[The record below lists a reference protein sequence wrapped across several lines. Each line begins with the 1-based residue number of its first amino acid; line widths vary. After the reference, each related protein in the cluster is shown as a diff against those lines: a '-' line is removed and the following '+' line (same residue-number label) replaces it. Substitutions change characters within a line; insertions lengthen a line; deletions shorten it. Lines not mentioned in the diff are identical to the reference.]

1 MLGGGAH
8 VLPGTALPLTPTP
21 PAPADLP
28 QVEVTK
34 AYLAKQADEI
44 TLQQADVVLV
54 LEQEDGEWNGAG
66 GEAPGDSPPAPSGPR
81 AHPCGRCTLTLAP
94 WTQFLPLLTVL
105 QGPLGTL
112 PQGVLKCPRV
122 TGSESGPLSLCVVS
136 GRRVTV
142 LLRGPLHTPA
152 RGMRRHPG
160 RAADGGPGARVTRN
174 RAPLA
179 AAGGDPL

>member
-1 MLGGGAH
+1 MCWE
-8 VLPGTALPLTPTP
+8 VALPLTPTP

-66 GEAPGDSPPAPSGPR
+66 GEAPGDRPPAPSGPR

-112 PQGVLKCPRV
+112 PQGCSQMSLSHGIRIRSFVTLCHKWAEGDCATPGAPAHARTGHAPASRPSCRWRTRCPCDP
-122 TGSESGPLSLCVVS
+122 EPGPL
-136 GRRVTV
+136 GRSWW
-142 LLRGPLHTPA
+142 
-152 RGMRRHPG
+152 
-160 RAADGGPGARVTRN
+160 
-174 RAPLA
+174 
-179 AAGGDPL
+179 